1 MIQNRIYSFHYHCN
15 FFFMTLLV
23 VHLDKYLQYSVNI
36 IISEETEFFKR
47 TVLFFV
53 VYIVVYIV
61 CNNND
66 KVTRE
71 II

>member
-1 MIQNRIYSFHYHCN
+1 MDSFHYRCN
-15 FFFMTLLV
+15 FFMTLLV
-23 VHLDKYLQYSVNI
+23 VRLDKYLRFSVNI
-36 IISEETEFFKR
+36 IISEEMEFFKR

-53 VYIVVYIV
+53 DYII